1 MKKILFA
8 LLLIVATI
16 LLTACGSSSVVADYG
31 DAESFETALNNGES
45 LEGKVVSFTVNNL
58 ETQSAYGYNIWAG
71 EHLNFVSEKNPN
83 VKVGDTIGVKIN
95 EVNSLLGSWIIKY
108 EALPNVT
115 LDESTTVSK

>member
-1 MKKILFA
+1 MKKILFT

-31 DAESFETALNNGES
+31 DAESFEAALNNGES
-45 LEGKVVSFTVNNL
+45 LEGKVVSFTINNL

-71 EHLNFVSEKNPN
+71 DHLNFVSEKNPN

-108 EALPNVT
+108 EALTNVAV
-115 LDESTTVSK
+115 DESTIVSK